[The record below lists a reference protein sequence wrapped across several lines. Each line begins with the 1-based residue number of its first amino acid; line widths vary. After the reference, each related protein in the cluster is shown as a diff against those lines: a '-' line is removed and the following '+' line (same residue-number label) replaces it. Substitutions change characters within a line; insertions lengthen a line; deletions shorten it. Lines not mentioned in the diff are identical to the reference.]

1 MENLRT
7 KFQNNEDIFRDLTYL
22 CIRLYAEQEVCVI
35 CNRKTNLLK
44 TSSKDCY
51 SFRYG
56 KFRLIEGFFF
66 CHVHKYVVENSDQI
80 FKYHSQLATEI
91 VERGYRISIDLVVKV
106 GLLRYRDNR
115 QLQEIQSFLKCSSA
129 RIDLPISTIGLVSK
143 RFLEYCRLLHKKY
156 EFKIVQDIS
165 CNGGYVANFDGTT
178 EKNSGVINFV
188 VMDSLS
194 EHILISEMIES
205 ENCEKVIQILRKIKL
220 RYGNPLTTI
229 SDLKPGFL
237 SACEDS
243 FNKKVPHKFC
253 DFHFLRTF
261 KDIFN
266 KDHNFLKKR
275 LCSTWKITSNLR
287 KQLKSIDKPVGK
299 RKILKHLKDIE
310 NYWKDSNNVS
320 QTYRRVLEWILRF
333 KKASSGKG
341 LPFDL
346 PYLELYERLIRG
358 KKFMDM
364 IDTETDISIK
374 RQCANLDTLIEQM
387 DNSKDWSCQF
397 KKSVKMLKFARKWFK
412 KLRAVLLLGTL
423 QDKQDP
429 FAPLSKRYQLT
440 EEQAKAIPK
449 NIKGFLEEV
458 EKAILSCKNPDK
470 VKILTRLR
478 DQTKKYQNN
487 LKIPLIIV
495 SVAGVLKTII
505 PSRTNNCLESFF
517 RLIKALLRRNTG
529 RSALTKEFASVGA
542 LLPYYISM
550 RNHKTF
556 NSIFESEDRLI
567 EEFSAIIKDKG
578 IVSDIVINFQELGD
592 RYKNPSEI
600 AVAMA

>member
-1 MENLRT
+1 
-7 KFQNNEDIFRDLTYL
+7 
-22 CIRLYAEQEVCVI
+22 
-35 CNRKTNLLK
+35 
-44 TSSKDCY
+44 
-51 SFRYG
+51 
-56 KFRLIEGFFF
+56 
-66 CHVHKYVVENSDQI
+66 
-80 FKYHSQLATEI
+80 
-91 VERGYRISIDLVVKV
+91 
-106 GLLRYRDNR
+106 
-115 QLQEIQSFLKCSSA
+115 
-129 RIDLPISTIGLVSK
+129 
-143 RFLEYCRLLHKKY
+143 
-156 EFKIVQDIS
+156 
-165 CNGGYVANFDGTT
+165 
-178 EKNSGVINFV
+178 
-188 VMDSLS
+188 
-194 EHILISEMIES
+194 
-205 ENCEKVIQILRKIKL
+205 
-220 RYGNPLTTI
+220 
-229 SDLKPGFL
+229 
-237 SACEDS
+237 
-243 FNKKVPHKFC
+243 
-253 DFHFLRTF
+253 
-261 KDIFN
+261 
-266 KDHNFLKKR
+266 LKKR

-458 EKAILSCKNPDK
+458 EKAIQNSGSVEMAFLEKNMIWLNAVVTIAPMLGFMGTVIGMIDAFDK
-470 VKILTRLR
+470 IQEQGDISPTVVAGGIKIALITTVTGLMVAIILQIFYNYLVSQIDGIVNKMEDASISLVDMLVKH
-478 DQTKKYQNN
+478 N
-487 LKIPLIIV
+487 LK
-495 SVAGVLKTII
+495 K
-505 PSRTNNCLESFF
+505 
-517 RLIKALLRRNTG
+517 
-529 RSALTKEFASVGA
+529 
-542 LLPYYISM
+542 
-550 RNHKTF
+550 
-556 NSIFESEDRLI
+556 
-567 EEFSAIIKDKG
+567 
-578 IVSDIVINFQELGD
+578 
-592 RYKNPSEI
+592 
-600 AVAMA
+600 